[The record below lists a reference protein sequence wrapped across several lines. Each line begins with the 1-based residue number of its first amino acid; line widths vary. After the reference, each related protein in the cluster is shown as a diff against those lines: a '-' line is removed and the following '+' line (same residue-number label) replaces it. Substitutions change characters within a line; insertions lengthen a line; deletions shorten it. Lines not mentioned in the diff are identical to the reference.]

1 MTRDWILSSAA
12 VLLVAGL
19 GATFTFG
26 GEVATSPNGAAA
38 ATTPVVPSPSSARIL
53 LGPDQARQAIAAG
66 ELDREITSIL
76 NVGKGM
82 RHGDFIWNDAGVPDG
97 PTWIRVDL
105 KRQLI
110 SIFRSGHEI
119 GTAVILYGATE
130 KATPSGDFRV
140 LWKRED
146 HHSATYDA
154 PMPYT
159 LRLTD
164 DGIAI
169 HGSDILSGRATHGCI
184 GVPIEFARHLF
195 EGTAIGDEVTIV
207 A

>member
-1 MTRDWILSSAA
+1 MKRDWIYRRPCLA
-12 VLLVAGL
+12 VAGL

-26 GEVATSPNGAAA
+26 GEVDTSPTGKPPD
-38 ATTPVVPSPSSARIL
+38 TPVFHRPRARIL

-119 GTAVILYGATE
+119 GTAVILYGAHE

-195 EGTAIGDEVTIV
+195 EGTAIGDEVSIV